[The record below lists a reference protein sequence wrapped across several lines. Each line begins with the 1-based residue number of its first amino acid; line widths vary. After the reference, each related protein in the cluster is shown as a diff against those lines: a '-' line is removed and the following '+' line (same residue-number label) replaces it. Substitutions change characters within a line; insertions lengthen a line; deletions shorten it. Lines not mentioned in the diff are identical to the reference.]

1 MPLSIRKM
9 QKADKECIVSMMRVF
24 YASPAV
30 HSDGSEEIFSADVD
44 ECTEGS
50 PYARGFVFEF
60 DGEVAG
66 YGMLAFGFSTE
77 YGKRC
82 TWIEDIYV
90 LERFRGKGIAA
101 AFLKF
106 VKGEYPDS
114 LLRLEVESE
123 NVPAVRVY
131 ERAGFRDLPYRE
143 MFYGSAEDGGKS

>member
-1 MPLSIRKM
+1 MALSIRKM
-9 QKADKECIVSMMRVF
+9 LKADKECIVSMMRVF

-44 ECTEGS
+44 ACTGDS
-50 PYARGFVFEF
+50 PYAQGFVFES

-90 LERFRGKGIAA
+90 REEFRGAGIAT

-106 VKGEYPDS
+106 VKGEFPDN
-114 LLRLEVESE
+114 LLRLEVDAE
-123 NVPAVRVY
+123 NVPAIRVY
-131 ERAGFRDLPYRE
+131 ERAGFRGLPYTE
-143 MFYGSAEDGGKS
+143 MFYDFAAGGMP